1 MPSKVQP
8 ITSPVRTLDIHT
20 NLRFKVG
27 DKVKMLDLS
36 EPELFGEVVGH
47 ASRDR
52 VWVQWP
58 GNVSQ
63 EDVDDLIGYDEW
75 AYTPVPKGMKSGN
88 KKASVNV
95 KASQILPEVEQRI
108 LDYDIGENHGTWGEI
123 PPGTQKIWVDYDQD
137 FGKQVSLTPRQQSEN
152 SDVVDVNGK
161 GFWVIQEASD
171 IDLYP
176 SKDAFIRSRLQSP
189 DYTEEKALQDQADS
203 AGGGSVTA
211 GEDDGYV
218 EWLESLGPDDDTPEA
233 DAKNQPAWGEL
244 EACPGCGSMPGDDLT
259 EGCDHPD
266 GCGEQ
271 RLYGSDVENSDPIP
285 GNDVTQ
291 ASTLVASRRQK
302 GIQALRV
309 QAALIRASDLP
320 EEADL
325 IQAAAEV
332 AASIH
337 ELEASPETREAAS
350 DEVAVTAMQ
359 EAIKSTIEATDSL
372 AAKGHSDVASSVT
385 VNLEAALTYPRTA
398 ARNTYIV
405 KRADGSW
412 YGSKG
417 RRIPAD
423 KPHLANKF
431 SDPRHY
437 MSEGDTIYL
446 WNRTQKQVG
455 PQVDS
460 ESFDSPDQLPE
471 DPGTF
476 DNEDEFQL

>member
-27 DKVKMLDLS
+27 DRVKMLDLS

-75 AYTPVPKGMKSGN
+75 AYTPIPKSMKSGN

-95 KASQILPEVEQRI
+95 KASRVTVRE
-108 LDYDIGENHGTWGEI
+108 LDSGQMIDPFDGQDGVNSA
-123 PPGTQKIWVDYDQD
+123 DYV
-137 FGKQVSLTPRQQSEN
+137 GKS
-152 SDVVDVNGK
+152 G
-161 GFWVIQEASD
+161 EAS
-171 IDLYP
+171 P
-176 SKDAFIRSRLQSP
+176 SGHEGVWQVVFDDGKEGSFLESELDFQGDA
-189 DYTEEKALQDQADS
+189 QA
-203 AGGGSVTA
+203 SVTA

-233 DAKNQPAWGEL
+233 DAANYLEEETSNP
-244 EACPGCGSMPGDDLT
+244 EACPGCGSMPGDGIT
-259 EGCDHPD
+259 EGCNDPN
-266 GCGEQ
+266 GCGEN
-271 RLYGSDVENSDPIP
+271 RLH
-285 GNDVTQ
+285 

-372 AAKGHSDVASSVT
+372 AAKGHTDVASSVT

-398 ARNTYIV
+398 AGRSELPNV
-405 KRADGSW
+405 GSTP
-412 YGSKG
+412 S
-417 RRIPAD
+417 
-423 KPHLANKF
+423 
-431 SDPRHY
+431 
-437 MSEGDTIYL
+437 
-446 WNRTQKQVG
+446 
-455 PQVDS
+455 
-460 ESFDSPDQLPE
+460 
-471 DPGTF
+471 
-476 DNEDEFQL
+476 